1 MTGTKNLGW
10 VLGIC
15 VALLL
20 GVLLGVWIGVKTE
33 QDALIA
39 VFTEAD
45 LSADCRSQV
54 ATAMGQIVEGYE
66 SPDLGP

>member
-1 MTGTKNLGW
+1 MTGSKNFAW

-20 GVLLGVWIGVKTE
+20 GVALGVWIGVKTE

-45 LSADCRSQV
+45 LTADCRSQV
-54 ATAMGQIVEGYE
+54 ADAMGQVVKGYE
-66 SPDLGP
+66 LPDLGP

>member
-54 ATAMGQIVEGYE
+54 AAAMGQIVEGYE

>member
-1 MTGTKNLGW
+1 M
-10 VLGIC
+10 
-15 VALLL
+15 ALLL

-54 ATAMGQIVEGYE
+54 AAAMGQIVEGYE

>member
-1 MTGTKNLGW
+1 MTGSKNLAW
-10 VLGIC
+10 VLGVC

-20 GVLLGVWIGVKTE
+20 GVLLGVWIGTKTE

-45 LSADCRSQV
+45 LTADCRSQV
-54 ATAMGQIVEGYE
+54 AAAMGQIVEGYE